1 MTTIAGIPVKSTK
14 DLLGPAV
21 RLCMCLWA
29 PPKTGKTTFAKE
41 LDDVTKKYMGKPT
54 LFIAVEAADG
64 GGTMTLKDY
73 DVAYCEP
80 KNWTEF
86 TGVVAALQTDT
97 TFGGIVLDNASDL
110 VKRCLQPEALKII
123 YKDVPPSRAKG
134 VPERR
139 DYQTMGELLRVELN
153 KLVNLTKKDTPEN
166 IRKHLIVTSLASI
179 KTAQDSMEVLSI
191 QPALPG
197 QMSDTASAMF
207 QTIATIEVRPK
218 VVPDPAK
225 PGGTM
230 RVNER
235 LLVTDNDGKKVLGDR
250 MKIFKKESPLSLLK
264 IWEDEWIPATTKS
277 LETAQSV
284 GLTQNIPSV
293 GGKEAS

>member
-1 MTTIAGIPVKSTK
+1 MNAIAGIPIKSTK
-14 DLLGPAV
+14 DLLSPST

-29 PPKTGKTTFAKE
+29 APKTGKTTFAKE
-41 LDDVTKKYMGKPT
+41 LDDVTKKYMNKPT

-73 DVAYCEP
+73 DIAYCEP

-86 TGVVAALQTDT
+86 TAVVAALQTDT
-97 TFGGIVLDNASDL
+97 TYGGVVLDNASDL

-153 KLVNLTKKDTPEN
+153 KLVNLTKKDTPEAV
-166 IRKHLIVTSLASI
+166 RKHLIVTALANI
-179 KTAQDSMEVLSI
+179 KTSQDGQEVISI

-197 QMSDTASAMF
+197 AMSDTASAMF
-207 QTIATIEVRPK
+207 QTLASIEVRPV
-218 VVPDPAK
+218 VVPDSSK
-225 PGGTM
+225 PGVTM
-230 RVNER
+230 RVNNR
-235 LLVTDNDGKKVLGDR
+235 VLVTDNDGKKVLGDR
-250 MKIFKKESPLSLLK
+250 MKIFPREGPLSLSK
-264 IWEDEWIPATTKS
+264 IWEDYWIPATTI
-277 LETAQSV
+277 A
-284 GLTQNIPSV
+284 
-293 GGKEAS
+293 KEEVNAVK